1 MSTMRTDSEAAAALA
16 AYRACLAQAVARSP
30 GILEKLLAAARDSL
44 YQRSR
49 QLEQYQGRGA
59 YAEALQTLSD
69 NAVFMVQR
77 FPIEFEEAVR
87 HGDGSA
93 AKARV
98 QPLELSLVD
107 DAQVQGHVELTRSH
121 QAAHQAL
128 EAPLAELD
136 GLVSSAQGLS
146 RIQPQRN
153 PLRPETYLRALQA
166 LVDRTQASL
175 QVRSLWMQHLTAAMG
190 AYLKS
195 EYEQLSATL
204 RDAGVLPVGY
214 EAVAIARPAQRP
226 VPGSAGAAPAAAAAA
241 AAVPASWAVPPEP
254 PAGAPVSEADA
265 RGVLRTEERRMLAG
279 RIAEEI
285 ARLPETARVPEVVR
299 AFVLGPW
306 SLVIAEA
313 QLTARGGVGDPEGY
327 YALVRPLLWSAQ
339 PELGRADRQHLTS
352 VLHNLFSRLR
362 AGLASIAWPEEETV
376 DVFQALVDAHQVAL
390 RPDGSSFAIRNR
402 PPAAM
407 PDAAPMAGGTGDAPP
422 TRPWKAPSPDLAFA
436 EGAAPGATKGAGVSG
451 DGDTLAPGV
460 QVELLQDGHWRRL
473 QLLWASPHGS
483 LLLFEGDDGRNESMT
498 RRLCVQCMKENRLRI
513 VQPG

>member
-1 MSTMRTDSEAAAALA
+1 MRTDSDADAATA
-16 AYRACLAQAVARSP
+16 AYRACLAQAMARSP

-87 HGDGSA
+87 QGDGSA
-93 AKARV
+93 AKARP

-136 GLVSSAQGLS
+136 GLVSSAQGLT

-153 PLRPETYLRALQA
+153 PLRPEVYLRALQA
-166 LVDRTQASL
+166 VVDRTQASPP
-175 QVRSLWMQHLTAAMG
+175 VRSLWMQHLTTAMG
-190 AYLKS
+190 AHLKT
-195 EYEQLSATL
+195 EYEQLSAVL
-204 RDAGVLPVGY
+204 RDAGVVAVGY
-214 EAVAIARPAQRP
+214 EAVAIVRAGQKP
-226 VPGSAGAAPAAAAAA
+226 VAAAAPAAPGAADAPPAA
-241 AAVPASWAVPPEP
+241 WTVPAEP
-254 PAGAPVSEADA
+254 PVGAPVSEASA
-265 RGVLRTEERRMLAG
+265 RGLLRTEERRMRAA
-279 RIAEEI
+279 RIADEI
-285 ARLPETARVPEVVR
+285 ARLPDTGRVPEVVR

-306 SLVIAEA
+306 SQVIAEA
-313 QLTARGGVGDPEGY
+313 QIGARGGVTDPEGY

-339 PELGRADRQHLTS
+339 PVLGRADRRHLTS
-352 VLHNLFSRLR
+352 VLQNLFTRLR
-362 AGLASIAWPEEETV
+362 IGLATIGWPEEETV
-376 DVFQALVDAHQVAL
+376 DFFQALVDAHQIAL

-402 PPAAM
+402 PLPAMPEAEPAAA
-407 PDAAPMAGGTGDAPP
+407 DGAAASSPP
-422 TRPWKAPSPDLAFA
+422 TRPWNAPPDDLAFRPA
-436 EGAAPGATKGAGVSG
+436 G
-451 DGDTLAPGV
+451 DGMPGDAAVTDDTLAPGV
-460 QVELLQDGHWRRL
+460 KVELLQDGHWRRL

-483 LLLFEGDDGRNESMT
+483 LLLFEGEDGRNESMT

-513 VQPG
+513 VQQG

>member
-1 MSTMRTDSEAAAALA
+1 MSTMRTDSDAAAAMA

-30 GILEKLLAAARDSL
+30 GVVEKLLAAARDSL

-59 YAEALQTLSD
+59 YTEALQTLSD

-77 FPIEFEEAVR
+77 FPTELEEALR

-93 AKARV
+93 AKAR
-98 QPLELSLVD
+98 QEPLELSLVD
-107 DAQVQGHVELTRSH
+107 NAQVQGHVELTRSQ
-121 QAAHQAL
+121 QAAQQAL
-128 EAPLAELD
+128 EVPLAELD

-153 PLRPETYLRALQA
+153 PLRPEIYLRALQA
-166 LVDRTQASL
+166 LVDRTQAMP
-175 QVRSLWMQHLTAAMG
+175 QARSIWMQHLTTALG
-190 AYLKS
+190 AYLRT
-195 EYEQLSATL
+195 EYELLSAML
-204 RDAGVLPVGY
+204 RDAGVVPVGY
-214 EAVAIARPAQRP
+214 EAVAITRSTPRTAPPSVA
-226 VPGSAGAAPAAAAAA
+226 SAPAAL
-241 AAVPASWAVPPEP
+241 PASWEVPPEP
-254 PAGAPVSEADA
+254 PEGEPVTEASA
-265 RGVLRTEERRMLAG
+265 RGVLRTEERRMLAA

-285 ARLPETARVPEVVR
+285 ARLPDTGRVPEVIR
-299 AFVLGPW
+299 SFVLGPW
-306 SLVIAEA
+306 SQVIAEA
-313 QLTARGGVGDPEGY
+313 QLNARGGVGDPEGY

-339 PELGRADRQHLTS
+339 PQLGRADRPHLTS
-352 VLHNLFSRLR
+352 VLQNLFSRLR
-362 AGLASIAWPEEETV
+362 LGLASIGWPEEYST
-376 DVFQALVDAHQVAL
+376 DFFQALVDAHQVAL

-407 PDAAPMAGGTGDAPP
+407 PDAAPDAGDTGDAPP
-422 TRPWKAPSPDLAFA
+422 VRPWKAPSADLAFA
-436 EGAAPGATKGAGVSG
+436 EGDAHGASAAGDAAA

-460 QVELLQDGHWRRL
+460 QVEMLQDGQWRRL

-513 VQPG
+513 VQAR